1 MAKRFTKEEI
11 IRRVGEAI
19 GPCSG
24 TLITV
29 GPDGCPRA
37 RASVRGIHVLVCDAR
52 AHSQDRRDR
61 GRSGG
66 VHILSAAERGG
77 IHLHHGC
84 SQDPEG
90 RGGPA
95 ISHRRPDLEN

>member
-52 AHSQDRRDR
+52 AHPQDR
-61 GRSGG
+61 
-66 VHILSAAERGG
+66 
-77 IHLHHGC
+77 
-84 SQDPEG
+84 
-90 RGGPA
+90 
-95 ISHRRPDLEN
+95 